1 MVLRDG
7 NQASYRLLYT
17 PGAKVHQRALH
28 RGQKVLKPQ
37 NAADRRLIEEGK
49 KGFVEVRFAHG
60 ANTVAVF
67 RQARRVTAARGMAQ
81 LRAMLNVK
89 KLSPDAILPTVAHP
103 GEDIGYDLY
112 SAEDVTIPARG
123 AAGVHTGIAIQFVPV
138 AGGIVKTR
146 SGMAR
151 KRLMC
156 NAGVIDAGY
165 RGEVIV
171 LMENLGEEPYS
182 IRKGDKIA
190 QLLEHPF
197 LAGKVSEAELTEAA
211 RGARGFGSTGG

>member
-1 MVLRDG
+1 MLKVK
-7 NQASYRLLYT
+7 RLL
-17 PGAKVHQRALH
+17 
-28 RGQKVLKPQ
+28 
-37 NAADRRLIEEGK
+37 
-49 KGFVEVRFAHG
+49 
-60 ANTVAVF
+60 
-67 RQARRVTAARGMAQ
+67 
-81 LRAMLNVK
+81 
-89 KLSPDAILPTVAHP
+89 PDAVLPTVAHP

-112 SAEDVTIPARG
+112 SAEDITLPAQG
-123 AAGVHTGIAIQFVPV
+123 AAGVHTGIAIEFAPT

-146 SGMAR
+146 SGMAK

-171 LMENLGEEPYS
+171 LMENLGDEPYV

-197 LAGKVSEAELTEAA
+197 FAGEVVEDELTEAV
-211 RGARGFGSTGG
+211 RGAKGFGSSGS

>member
-1 MVLRDG
+1 ML
-7 NQASYRLLYT
+7 
-17 PGAKVHQRALH
+17 KVKR
-28 RGQKVLKPQ
+28 
-37 NAADRRLIEEGK
+37 
-49 KGFVEVRFAHG
+49 
-60 ANTVAVF
+60 
-67 RQARRVTAARGMAQ
+67 
-81 LRAMLNVK
+81 
-89 KLSPDAILPTVAHP
+89 LSPDAVLPTVAHP

-112 SAEDVTIPARG
+112 SCEELVVPAHG
-123 AAGVHTGIAIQFVPV
+123 AAGVRTGVAIEFAPT

-146 SGMAR
+146 SGLAR

-171 LMENLGEEPYS
+171 LMENLGDEPYA

-197 LAGKVSEAELTEAA
+197 LAGEVIEDDLSDAA
-211 RGARGFGSTGG
+211 RGAKGFGSSGG

>member
-1 MVLRDG
+1 ML
-7 NQASYRLLYT
+7 
-17 PGAKVHQRALH
+17 KVKR
-28 RGQKVLKPQ
+28 
-37 NAADRRLIEEGK
+37 
-49 KGFVEVRFAHG
+49 
-60 ANTVAVF
+60 
-67 RQARRVTAARGMAQ
+67 
-81 LRAMLNVK
+81 
-89 KLSPDAILPTVAHP
+89 LSPDAVLPTVAHP

-112 SAEDVTIPARG
+112 SAEDIMLPGRG
-123 AAGVHTGIAIQFVPV
+123 AAGVHTGIAIEFAPT

-146 SGMAR
+146 SGMAK

-171 LMENLGEEPYS
+171 LMENLGDEPYV

-197 LAGKVSEAELTEAA
+197 LAGEVVEDELSEAA
-211 RGARGFGSTGG
+211 RGAKGFGSSGN

>member
-1 MVLRDG
+1 M
-7 NQASYRLLYT
+7 
-17 PGAKVHQRALH
+17 
-28 RGQKVLKPQ
+28 LK
-37 NAADRRLIEEGK
+37 
-49 KGFVEVRFAHG
+49 
-60 ANTVAVF
+60 
-67 RQARRVTAARGMAQ
+67 
-81 LRAMLNVK
+81 VK
-89 KLSPDAILPTVAHP
+89 KLSPDAVLPTVAHP

-112 SAEDVTIPARG
+112 SAEELTIPARG
-123 AAGVHTGIAIQFVPV
+123 AAAVHTGIAIEFVPT

-146 SGMAR
+146 SGLAK

-171 LMENLGEEPYS
+171 LIENLGDQPYT

-197 LAGKVSEAELTEAA
+197 LAGEVTQGELSEAV
-211 RGARGFGSTGG
+211 RGAKGFGSSGQ

>member
-1 MVLRDG
+1 ML
-7 NQASYRLLYT
+7 
-17 PGAKVHQRALH
+17 KVKR
-28 RGQKVLKPQ
+28 
-37 NAADRRLIEEGK
+37 
-49 KGFVEVRFAHG
+49 
-60 ANTVAVF
+60 
-67 RQARRVTAARGMAQ
+67 
-81 LRAMLNVK
+81 
-89 KLSPDAILPTVAHP
+89 LSPDAVLPTVAHP

-112 SAEDVTIPARG
+112 SAEDITLPGRG
-123 AAGVHTGIAIQFVPV
+123 AAGVHTGIAIEFAPT

-146 SGMAR
+146 SGMAK

-171 LMENLGEEPYS
+171 LIENLGDEPYV

-197 LAGKVSEAELTEAA
+197 LAGEVVEDELSEAA
-211 RGARGFGSTGG
+211 RGAKGFGSSGN